1 MRQTARDASSG
12 ASATQVAGAAKIFG
26 DNDKGDNIR
35 AYQSG
40 EQCAKWNVKFSAI
53 HQPIPLPAVTIIQAL

>member
-26 DNDKGDNIR
+26 DNDKGDNMR
-35 AYQSG
+35 AYQTG
-40 EQCAKWNVKFSAI
+40 EQGRGAKKGKRSLAQFINR
-53 HQPIPLPAVTIIQAL
+53 